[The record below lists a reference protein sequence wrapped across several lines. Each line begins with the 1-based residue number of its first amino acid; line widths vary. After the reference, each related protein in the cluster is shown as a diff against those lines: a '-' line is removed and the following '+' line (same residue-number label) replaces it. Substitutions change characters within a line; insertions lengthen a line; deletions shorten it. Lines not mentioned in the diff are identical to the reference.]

1 MSRLQGRIQPLSRT
15 ALTVLAF
22 TAYALCNWLL
32 TNKFFPLATPTAPL
46 SRDIGTLVQ
55 GAALVVV
62 ALAATRRPRWLKRW
76 MFRELPLGLLAAG
89 VAAVLLGSGHSEA
102 VVTLG
107 LCSVELTASVTTVA
121 LGCLLMELSPNR
133 MAPCILAG
141 VTAAFCLRF
150 AVDAITSTTAAV
162 IVFCLAMA
170 ALILLPSQAAARAL
184 RLLQGGETPEE
195 LAVTNPFSFL
205 PLNHQLFACLLIFQL
220 GYGFAIG
227 FGEIDDTP
235 VATVAAIVPLAA
247 LCLYPAARR
256 RTPRIDTLFTLAFL
270 LAVAGYLFVPFSQGA
285 SMPVASDLLEAAS
298 LCFSLVYWLCLASIA
313 KRNPTGSLTLFAWGG
328 CILSVGAV
336 SGAALGR
343 VAYGLLVQ
351 SPSAATV
358 VCNVV
363 ALALVAYALL
373 ALKKF
378 SFDAT
383 VAGVEAAES
392 VPAKAEDNGENPLRP
407 QADVLPTLAAAHDLT
422 PRETEV
428 FELLAAGRNGVYIQ
442 QALGV
447 SYNTVKTH
455 VAHIYAKL
463 GVHTHQ
469 ELLDFVGRQ

>member
-1 MSRLQGRIQPLSRT
+1 MSRLRGRIQPLNRT
-15 ALTVLAF
+15 ALTALAF
-22 TAYALCNWLL
+22 ATYALCNWLL

-55 GAALVVV
+55 GAALVAM
-62 ALAATRRPRWLKRW
+62 ALVATRRPQWLKGW

-89 VAAVLLGSGHSEA
+89 VAAVLLGSGRSEA

-121 LGCLLMELSPNR
+121 LGCLLMELSSAR

-141 VTAAFCLRF
+141 ITAAFCLRF
-150 AVDAITSTTAAV
+150 AIDGIAHTPAV
-162 IVFCLAMA
+162 VAVFCLAMA
-170 ALILLPSQAAARAL
+170 ALIVLPSRAAKRTL
-184 RLLQGGETPEE
+184 GLLQSGETPEE

-227 FGEIDDTP
+227 FGEVDDTP
-235 VATVAAIVPLAA
+235 VGTVAAIVPLAA
-247 LCLYPAARR
+247 LCLYLAVRR

-270 LAVAGYLFVPFSQGA
+270 LAVAGYLFVPFSQSA
-285 SMPVASDLLEAAS
+285 SMPAASNLLEAAS
-298 LCFSLVYWLCLASIA
+298 LCFSLVYWLCVASIA
-313 KRNPTGSLTLFAWGG
+313 RRNPAGSLTLFAWGG
-328 CILSVGAV
+328 CILSVGVVA
-336 SGAALGR
+336 GAALGR
-343 VAYGLLVQ
+343 VACGLLAQ
-351 SPSAATV
+351 SPSTASV

-373 ALKKF
+373 ALKRF

-383 VAGVEAAES
+383 VAGVEAARGI
-392 VPAKAEDNGENPLRP
+392 PAPGEGSQEDSLQPRL
-407 QADVLPTLAAAHDLT
+407 DTLPVLAAAHGLT

-469 ELLDFVGRQ
+469 ELLDFVGQR